1 MLEFPK
7 TRLFMEILDFILTSI
22 FVFLMLFLV
31 IGFNRQMTQKNKE
44 KEERFKKFKKG
55 DKNE

>member
-1 MLEFPK
+1 
-7 TRLFMEILDFILTSI
+7 MEILDFILTSI

-31 IGFNRQMTQKNKE
+31 IGFNRQMTQKNKQ